1 VVRDINL
8 LRKLPSQKAQ
18 QDYVY
23 DEFLKIS
30 KKFSSLCWVC
40 DSTMSMKTKRLG
52 WALHHKDYIYG
63 ELTYRYFD
71 LTKDEFMWKAKGWT
85 KKDPKVLPSIKGI
98 HMRSLY
104 RLDVF
109 RQVKKKKGNFLLF
122 CSSHHYA
129 LEKLDQFAP
138 PKVKKLIR
146 AWKMTKT
153 KWKYK

>member
-1 VVRDINL
+1 M
-8 LRKLPSQKAQ
+8 RKLPTQVAQK
-18 QDYVY
+18 DYVY
-23 DEFLKIS
+23 DEFLKIAKRFKS
-30 KKFSSLCWVC
+30 QCFIC
-40 DSTMSMKTKRLG
+40 DTTMNGKTRRLG
-52 WALHHKDYIYG
+52 WTLHHKKYVDG
-63 ELTYRYFD
+63 DLTYRHFD
-71 LTKDEFMWKAKGWT
+71 KEKDEFMWKAKGWT
-85 KKDPKVLPSIKGI
+85 AKDPKVLPSAKGI

-109 RQVKKKKGNFLLF
+109 RQVKRKKGNFLLF
-122 CSSHHYA
+122 CSGHHYA